1 MVVGTWNLE
10 NLFRPAVDGGP
21 ADDEAYEAKLDSL
34 AGVITGLAPAAPTTR
49 RYQLR
54 AQLSLSRV
62 FADAYAE
69 RGVLVNAVTPG
80 PVDTPLWSAQGGLA
94 DQLAEQR
101 GAPRDDVL
109 QATRG
114 KIPLG
119 RFGSE
124 DEVAAVIVF
133 LCSSR
138 SSNVTGAAWSVDG
151 GSVPIIL

>member
-1 MVVGTWNLE
+1 M
-10 NLFRPAVDGGP
+10 
-21 ADDEAYEAKLDSL
+21 
-34 AGVITGLAPAAPTTR
+34 
-49 RYQLR
+49 
-54 AQLSLSRV
+54 

-94 DQLAEQR
+94 DQLAERR
-101 GAPRDDVL
+101 GASRDDVL
-109 QATRG
+109 EATRG